1 MSSPIQE
8 QFGQR
13 VIQAFTDF
21 ARADLK
27 LPDEL
32 EADEFAHVGDAG
44 MRKCMAQ
51 VLYGARW
58 LYKLGLA
65 TLTRG
70 EERAAHVRA
79 QLLDYTSIIEGLL
92 SDMIA
97 HAIRNGHT
105 KGTAY
110 QWNDPDVKKRPITW
124 STAAPEAALRKSSLW
139 WLIRVAT
146 EFGIISQALADDL
159 NKLRAQRNDVHIRQM
174 ATLGPGAFLSQS
186 KHAYGLVTQTLRAT
200 QKWRAAHT

>member
-1 MSSPIQE
+1 MSNPIQE
-8 QFGQR
+8 QFGER

-32 EADEFAHVGDAG
+32 EAEEFAHVNDAG
-44 MRKCMAQ
+44 MRRCMAQ
-51 VLYGARW
+51 VLYGSRW

-79 QLLDYTSIIEGLL
+79 QLVDYSSIVEGLL

-97 HAIRNGHT
+97 HAIRKGHA

-110 QWNDPDVKKRPITW
+110 EWHDPDVMKRAIKW
-124 STAAPEAALRKSSLW
+124 NTAAPEAALKKSSFW
-139 WLIRVAT
+139 WLIRVARD
-146 EFGIISQALADDL
+146 FGIISQVLADDL
-159 NKLRAQRNDVHIRQM
+159 DKLRRQRNDVHIRQM
-174 ATLGPGAFLSQS
+174 ATLGPGAFLNQS
-186 KHAYGLVTQTLRAT
+186 KHAYGLVTQTLKAT
-200 QKWRAAHT
+200 QKWRGAHA